1 MILTVTLNVA
11 LDVTYGLPRIEWRQ
25 ANRVATVSCRAGGK
39 GVNVA
44 RVLHSM
50 GVDVMITGFAGG
62 VTGDAIRADVAAAGI
77 PDRLVRIGGESRR
90 TLVLAEPDHATLFN
104 EPGPQIWSEEWGVF
118 LTTFAGLLVDCQA
131 LVLSGSLPPGV
142 PDDAYAALLRMAADA
157 GVPGLLDAE
166 GMPLKAGLAGR
177 PAIAKPNAR
186 ELEAVV
192 GRSGTSVPDLL
203 HAASELRAWGAES
216 VVVTRGADGLVASTP
231 DGNWA
236 GVAPERVSGNPT
248 GAGDA
253 VAAALVLGLVEGQPW
268 PERLA
273 DALALGTAAVRAESA
288 GDVDLEAYRTFRSA
302 VRLKKL

>member
-11 LDVTYGLPRIEWRQ
+11 LDVTYGLPKIEWRET
-25 ANRVATVSCRAGGK
+25 NRVTTVSCRAGGK

-50 GVDVMITGFAGG
+50 GVDVMVCGLAGG
-62 VTGDAIRADVAAAGI
+62 VTGDAIRADLAAAGI
-77 PDRLVRIGGESRR
+77 PNRLVRIDGESRR

-104 EPGPQIWSEEWGVF
+104 EPGPRIWGEDWGVF
-118 LTTFAGLLVDCQA
+118 LTTFAELIVDCQA
-131 LVLSGSLPPGV
+131 LVLSGSLPPSV
-142 PDDAYAALLRMAADA
+142 PDDAYAVLLRMAADA
-157 GVPGLLDAE
+157 SVPGLLDAE
-166 GMPLKAGLAGR
+166 GMPLRAGLSGR

-192 GRSGTSVPDLL
+192 GRAGTTVPELL
-203 HAASELRAWGAES
+203 HAAGELRTWGAES

-236 GVAPERVSGNPT
+236 GVAPERISGNPT

-268 PERLA
+268 PARLA
-273 DALALGTAAVRAESA
+273 DALALGTAAVRADSA
-288 GDVDLEAYRTFRSA
+288 GDVDLDAYQTLRPA
-302 VRLKKL
+302 VRLEKL